1 MIFREYLRNNVIIVC
16 LYWLPIRILLKVAR
30 FLPLQ
35 KKIVF
40 NSFHGKGFCDDP
52 KYIFLELAK
61 RNLRIKYIWLVNNL
75 ESEMPTQ
82 IRKVKL
88 GSWLATYHYLT
99 AKIWIDNAK
108 SSPKPQ
114 KRKGQFYLQT
124 WHGSFGIKQ
133 VEQAIENK
141 LPPDYVTLAK
151 ADSLKTDLM
160 YSDHDFQINL
170 FKNSFWYNG
179 PVIKSDVPRLSI
191 ALNPPRNLKE
201 DIYHLYGLSDDKKII
216 LYAPTFRSKGNLT
229 PYKWNYN
236 KILNAFNKKFNSH
249 FVLFI
254 RLHPNIATSKLD
266 VPFSSQIIDATQYPD
281 MDELMAVSQILITD
295 FSGSMPDMAIA
306 GKPTFL
312 FAKDFDDYITND
324 RGNCFPIDK
333 IPFPISKTEDEFLD
347 NIFSYSSQEQQK
359 KVNQFFEIIGLEE
372 KGLGG
377 EKIADIVIKKLEEQ

>member
-1 MIFREYLRNNVIIVC
+1 MTFRKHLRNNAIIVF
-16 LYWLPIRILLKVAR
+16 LYWLPVRLLLKIAR
-30 FLPLQ
+30 FFPLQ
-35 KKIVF
+35 QKIVF
-40 NSFHGKGFCDDP
+40 NSFSGKGFCDDP
-52 KYIFLELAK
+52 KYIFLELVK
-61 RNLRIKYIWLVNNL
+61 RNLSIKYIWLVNDL
-75 ESEMPTQ
+75 ETEMPVQ
-82 IRKVKL
+82 IKKVKPD
-88 GSWLATYHYLT
+88 SWQATYHYLT
-99 AKIWIDNAK
+99 AKIWIDNSK
-108 SSPKPQ
+108 SNPKPS

-133 VEQAIENK
+133 VEQAIEKK
-141 LPPDYVTLAK
+141 LPPNYVAQAK
-151 ADSLKTDLM
+151 ADSQKTDLM

-191 ALNPPRNLKE
+191 ALNPPKGLKE
-201 DIYHLYGLSDDKKII
+201 KIYHLYNISDNQKII
-216 LYAPTFRSKGNLT
+216 LYAPTFRSNGNLA

-236 KILNAFNKKFNSH
+236 KILNAFNKKFIDN

-266 VPFSSQIIDATQYPD
+266 VAFSSQIIDVTQYPD

-333 IPFPISKTEDEFLD
+333 IPFPISKTEEELLN
-347 NIFSYSSQEQQK
+347 NIFSYSNQDQQK
-359 KVNQFFEIIGLEE
+359 KANHFFETIGLEE
-372 KGLGG
+372 KGMGDIN
-377 EKIADIVIKKLEEQ
+377 IANIIIKKLAE

>member
-1 MIFREYLRNNVIIVC
+1 MTFREYLRNNTIIVF
-16 LYWLPIRILLKVAR
+16 LYWLPVRVFLKIAR
-30 FLPLQ
+30 FFPLQ
-35 KKIVF
+35 QKIVF
-40 NSFHGKGFCDDP
+40 NSFSGKGFCDDP
-52 KYIFLELAK
+52 KYIFLALAK
-61 RNLRIKYIWLVNNL
+61 RNLKIKYIWLVNNL
-75 ESEMPTQ
+75 DSEMPKQ
-82 IRKVKL
+82 IKKVKH
-88 GSWLATYHYLT
+88 GSWQATYHYLT
-99 AKIWIDNAK
+99 AKIWIDNSK
-108 SSPKPQ
+108 SNPKPS

-141 LPPDYVTLAK
+141 LPPDYVAQAK
-151 ADSLKTDLM
+151 ADSQKTDLM

-170 FKNSFWYNG
+170 FKNSFWYKG

-191 ALNPPRNLKE
+191 ALNPPKGLKE
-201 DIYHLYGLSDDKKII
+201 KIYHLYNISDNQKII
-216 LYAPTFRSKGNLT
+216 LYAPTFRSKGNLA
-229 PYKWNYN
+229 PYKWDYN
-236 KILNAFNKKFNSH
+236 KILNAFNKKFVDN

-266 VPFSSQIIDATQYPD
+266 IQFSQQIINATQYPD

-312 FAKDFDDYITND
+312 FAKDFDDYIAND

-347 NIFSYSSQEQQK
+347 SIFSYSSQDQQK
-359 KVNQFFEIIGLEE
+359 KASQFFKTIGLEE
-372 KGLGG
+372 NGLGD
-377 EKIADIVIKKLEEQ
+377 KNIANIVIKKLAE